1 MRQTLYIYFHQIVEF
16 IYDSLIKLSLST
28 LYFLYFVYIEGYW
41 KTYLLRSLD
50 EPRHFG
56 HPVDRTAAP
65 LVSPSERVPRKSGA
79 FSTNRRGECDYR
91 IRAVRILHFVTQT
104 RPKRLRRIQKT
115 HPSDRRVREL
125 ADSYATHR
133 KRDAWDSNANE
144 LTERKREKERERERD
159 AALGVPPNRR
169 LGFIQTRVIF
179 EREI

>member
-1 MRQTLYIYFHQIVEF
+1 MIAKDSNFSFHSVF
-16 IYDSLIKLSLST
+16 CVT
-28 LYFLYFVYIEGYW
+28 EGYW
-41 KTYLLRSLD
+41 KVCLLSSLD
-50 EPRHFG
+50 EPRHFD

-144 LTERKREKERERERD
+144 LRKRETN
-159 AALGVPPNRR
+159 AVLGVPLVCATTSFYTDASFDFSR
-169 LGFIQTRVIF
+169 
-179 EREI
+179 

>member
-1 MRQTLYIYFHQIVEF
+1 MNRIQKTIFGFEIQGQDQFRSRFQIEAVEF
-16 IYDSLIKLSLST
+16 IYDKTNFSFHPLCNRR
-28 LYFLYFVYIEGYW
+28 E
-41 KTYLLRSLD
+41 TYLLRSLHY
-50 EPRHFG
+50 PRHFD

-104 RPKRLRRIQKT
+104 RLERLRRIQKT

-133 KRDAWDSNANE
+133 KRHAWDSNANE
-144 LTERKREKERERERD
+144 LRER
-159 AALGVPPNRR
+159 
-169 LGFIQTRVIF
+169 QTLLSVF
-179 EREI
+179 LNV